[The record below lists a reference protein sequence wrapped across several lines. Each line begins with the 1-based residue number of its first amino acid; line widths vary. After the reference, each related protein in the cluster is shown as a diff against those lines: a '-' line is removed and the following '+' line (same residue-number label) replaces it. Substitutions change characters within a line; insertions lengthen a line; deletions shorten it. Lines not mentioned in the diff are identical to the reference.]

1 MLRCS
6 NFGLAVIQ
14 TMSLQAGSVV
24 LVVQGGLLPVA
35 LEMWRNCPEA
45 IAGVIFSSPP
55 PLRFFTSGAPEEVG
69 VRRRFRDSQR
79 TMPSRRQQRALW
91 LLSQSTLGGLFF
103 RYLRGANGKRIR
115 AFSERNLFHRPENVD
130 DEWMEMCHA
139 GSRDTRSRHATFAY
153 LVGTVPGGSW
163 RDDRSGLLA
172 SLDVPCQVLRGDTVE
187 GAAERLRAFLASV
200 PRASCSALVPD
211 GRAVLP
217 YENAADVCDLIAT
230 FMAKEFDGEI
240 EALVR
245 ARRGGAL
252 PNLVASPATPPQ
264 PGS

>member
-1 MLRCS
+1 MPQACRAS
-6 NFGLAVIQ
+6 FILA
-14 TMSLQAGSVV
+14 
-24 LVVQGGLLPVA
+24 
-35 LEMWRNCPEA
+35 
-45 IAGVIFSSPP
+45 
-55 PLRFFTSGAPEEVG
+55 
-69 VRRRFRDSQR
+69 
-79 TMPSRRQQRALW
+79 
-91 LLSQSTLGGLFF
+91 
-103 RYLRGANGKRIR
+103 
-115 AFSERNLFHRPENVD
+115 
-130 DEWMEMCHA
+130 
-139 GSRDTRSRHATFAY
+139 
-153 LVGTVPGGSW
+153 
-163 RDDRSGLLA
+163 
-172 SLDVPCQVLRGDTVE
+172 VPCQVLRGDTVE